1 MLNNRTELSHLLDD
15 ELSRIFIFLSN
26 TVNRPILLITRMI
39 TDRNGV
45 HLVLLP
51 LCLTEVHPLFF
62 HTKLCAFFHDLIK
75 SLSLYIHRGPQR
87 PQIARALQTRAIL
100 ILFNNWSKCFI
111 SR

>member
-1 MLNNRTELSHLLDD
+1 MINWKRDFVS
-15 ELSRIFIFLSN
+15 SN
-26 TVNRPILLITRMI
+26 TVNRGRPILLITRMI

-75 SLSLYIHRGPQR
+75 SLSLCIRRGFQ
-87 PQIARALQTRAIL
+87 
-100 ILFNNWSKCFI
+100 
-111 SR
+111 

>member
-26 TVNRPILLITRMI
+26 TVHRPILLITRMI
-39 TDRNGV
+39 TDGNGV
-45 HLVLLP
+45 HLVPLP
-51 LCLTEVHPLFF
+51 LCLTEVDPLFF
-62 HTKLCAFFHDLIK
+62 HTKLCAFFHDLIT

-87 PQIARALQTRAIL
+87 PQIARAVRTRAIL